1 MANTYTLIEAQTLA
15 SSAASVTFSS
25 IPATYTDLVLLVS
38 SRIDGAG
45 LAEYINMIFSSDSG
59 SKYSRTYLA
68 GSGSAAS
75 SGRNSAN
82 TVGGRF
88 YADGSTATSNTF
100 STTEIY
106 IPSYTVSQNKPYS
119 IITMSETNAAAAD
132 MLAVASLFSST
143 AAITSIALT
152 PASGN
157 LVTGSSF
164 YLYGIKNS

>member
-1 MANTYTLIEAQTLA
+1 MPSTYTLIKGETLA
-15 SSAASVTFSS
+15 SSAASYTFTA
-25 IPATYTDLVLLVS
+25 IPSTYTDLVLRVS
-38 SRIDGAG
+38 SRVDVAG
-45 LAEYINMIFSSDSG
+45 IADFVNIIFSSDSG
-59 SKYSRTYLA
+59 SKYSRTFLA
-68 GSGSAAS
+68 GDGSSAT

-88 YADGSTATSNTF
+88 YSNATSTTSNTF

-106 IPSYTVSQNKPYS
+106 IPAYLVSQNKPYS
-119 IITMSETNAAAAD
+119 IITMSETNATAAD

-157 LVTGSSF
+157 FVTGSSF